1 MRACVAEGEPNH
13 WPTLVTDSV
22 SVSVASN
29 APPHSKSLMHSC
41 LGSDSGNLNHRPIYL
56 LVCLFVFNPGQ
67 AMKLTCL
74 GKSRVYL
81 LAVHVII
88 LISLR

>member
-1 MRACVAEGEPNH
+1 MTPARAATSPLAVTSGSRGGDAFVRACVPEGEPNH

-56 LVCLFVFNPGQ
+56 LVCLFVCF
-67 AMKLTCL
+67 
-74 GKSRVYL
+74 
-81 LAVHVII
+81 
-88 LISLR
+88 